1 MHIKELPKE
10 WASTAQIKKPVI
22 NLSLQLPLELSANL
36 MALKDIYPGRTLEQL
51 LLDLLTAALDELEET
66 LPYKQGVNVIAEDE
80 FGDPMYQDIGLTP
93 RFLELT
99 QYYRDKFNDEIE
111 ERESSVKG
119 LSRGQ
124 IT

>member
-1 MHIKELPKE
+1 MHIKDLPKE
-10 WASTAQIKKPVI
+10 WASTAQIKNPVL

-51 LLDLLTAALDELEET
+51 TLDLLTAAIAELEES
-66 LPYKQGVNVIAEDE
+66 LPYKQGIEVVAEDE

-99 QYYRDKFNDEIE
+99 KFYRNKFTHEPETKIE
-111 ERESSVKG
+111 HSFV
-119 LSRGQ
+119 
-124 IT
+124 

>member
-66 LPYKQGVNVIAEDE
+66 LPYKQGDNIIAEDE

-111 ERESSVKG
+111 ERV
-119 LSRGQ
+119 L
-124 IT
+124 

>member
-10 WASTAQIKKPVI
+10 WASTAQIKKPVM

-51 LLDLLTAALDELEET
+51 LLDLLSAAVDELKET
-66 LPYKQGVNVIAEDE
+66 LPYKQGLKVIAEDE
-80 FGDPMYQDIGLTP
+80 FGVPMYQDVGLTP

-99 QYYRDKFNDEIE
+99 QYYRDRFTNELEAKTEHRF
-111 ERESSVKG
+111 V
-119 LSRGQ
+119 
-124 IT
+124 